1 MTCKVIIKFGQ
12 QQPEDSREHAG
23 CGEDGA
29 HSFQE
34 QQDRGRPEGALPLA
48 A

>member
-1 MTCKVIIKFGQ
+1 MTCKVIMKFGQ
-12 QQPEDSREHAG
+12 QQPEDSREYARR
-23 CGEDGA
+23 GEDGA
-29 HSFQE
+29 HSVQE